1 MVGDMANE
9 TAETASSATDSDG
22 KKLFP
27 EERRARIVEMLE
39 TSPKVLATDLAR
51 EFDVSMFTVRSDL
64 VALEKAGALRRC
76 YGGAI
81 PVSKVSV
88 VADYGKRS
96 MRMHD
101 AKVAIGQAA
110 AKMVSDGDTIFVDT
124 GTTTIEMMR
133 FLNMVHGVTVVTN
146 DIAVADYA
154 ETNLP
159 EIEIILLGG
168 IIRRGYR
175 YTTGTMVLD
184 QLASLHA
191 DKAFVSSNGFKPS
204 AGFSSEDVAQSK
216 IKRMYVDNADTS
228 IVLVDSSKIGSMTF
242 CMFADVGD
250 IDVLVT
256 DRPFADDVA
265 RLIDEKNPLLDVVVA

>member
-1 MVGDMANE
+1 MANE

-27 EERRARIVEMLE
+27 EERRARILEMLE

-64 VALEKAGALRRC
+64 VALEQAGALRRC
-76 YGGAI
+76 YGGAMS
-81 PVSKVSV
+81 VSKVSA

-96 MRMHD
+96 EQMHD
-101 AKVAIGQAA
+101 AKAAIGRAA
-110 AKMVSDGDTIFVDT
+110 AKMVADGDTIFVDT
-124 GTTTIEMMR
+124 GTTTAEMMR
-133 FLNMVHGVTVVTN
+133 SLDEAHGITVVTN
-146 DIAVADYA
+146 DIAIADYA
-154 ETNLP
+154 EANLP
-159 EIEIILLGG
+159 DVETILLGG
-168 IIRRGYR
+168 AVRRGYR

-184 QLASLHA
+184 QLAGLHA

-204 AGFSSEDVAQSK
+204 AGFSSEDVTQAK
-216 IKRMYVDNADTS
+216 VKRMYVENADTS
-228 IVLVDSSKIGSMTF
+228 IVLVDSSKIGSAAF
-242 CMFADVGD
+242 CMFAGVED

-265 RLIDEKNPLLDVVVA
+265 RLLEEKNPLLDVVVA